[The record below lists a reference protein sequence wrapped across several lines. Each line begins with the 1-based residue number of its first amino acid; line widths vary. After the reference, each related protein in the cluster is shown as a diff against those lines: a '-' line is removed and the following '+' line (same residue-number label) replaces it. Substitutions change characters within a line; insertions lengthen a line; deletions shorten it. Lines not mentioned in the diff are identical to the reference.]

1 MLNENIYCGC
11 VTEKLLDQ
19 TIEIN
24 GWIRKIR
31 KMGAITFLDIAD
43 RYGIVQVILKNNCHF
58 ELTRE
63 SVVNIKGKV
72 VLRKNPNKDLAT
84 GKIEIIATNITLLSK
99 AKVTPFVVDDNFV
112 AFEDVLLKHRYLDL
126 RRSVVQKK
134 IIFRSK
140 FIHALSNYLIEKDF
154 IHIETPILAKP
165 TPEGARDYLV
175 PTRNGKNMFYALPQS
190 PQIFKQLLMVA
201 GFLKY
206 FQIAKCFRDEDLR
219 ADRQPEFTQLD
230 IEMSFIDEDK
240 IMSIVEDLLK
250 TTLKKTMGIALN
262 IPFMRMKY
270 EQAMNFYGS
279 DKPDLRYDLKLVDL
293 TTFFQNSDFNAFK
306 KIIAE
311 KQVIKGF
318 FVNDIIIT
326 NSNFE
331 QINKYVIDKGLS
343 SFYFNF
349 KNKKCLFNPLDK
361 KIEKKNLENICQ
373 KFNFENGSLIIS
385 YGPLEEVNEALGACR
400 IKVNDL
406 YKIANDNNLCFVWI
420 IDWPLFEYNKQ
431 EKTFVAAHHPFTSPA
446 KESLATFTTD
456 KVNAKARAYD
466 LVLNGYEIGGGSI
479 RITDFDIQQRMFEA
493 INLTPKQI
501 QAKFGYLLDAFK
513 YGVPPHGG
521 IALGLDRLIMLL
533 TKSKS
538 IKEIIAFP
546 KNSHGIDLMLNAP
559 SQADPKNLDDL
570 FVKIK

>member
-43 RYGIVQVILKNNCHF
+43 RYGIVQVILKNNYHF

-84 GKIEIIATNITLLSK
+84 GKIEIVATNITLLSK

-262 IPFMRMKY
+262 TPFMRMKY

-293 TTFFQNSDFNAFK
+293 TSFFQNSDFNAIK
-306 KIIAE
+306 KNIAE

-331 QINKYVIDKGLS
+331 QINKYGIDKGLP
-343 SFYFNF
+343 SFYFTF
-349 KNKKCLFNPLDK
+349 KNKKCLFNPLGK

-533 TKSKS
+533 TKSSS

-559 SQADPKNLDDL
+559 SQTDPKNLDDL

>member
-1 MLNENIYCGC
+1 
-11 VTEKLLDQ
+11 
-19 TIEIN
+19 
-24 GWIRKIR
+24 
-31 KMGAITFLDIAD
+31 
-43 RYGIVQVILKNNCHF
+43 
-58 ELTRE
+58 
-63 SVVNIKGKV
+63 
-72 VLRKNPNKDLAT
+72 
-84 GKIEIIATNITLLSK
+84 
-99 AKVTPFVVDDNFV
+99 
-112 AFEDVLLKHRYLDL
+112 
-126 RRSVVQKK
+126 
-134 IIFRSK
+134 
-140 FIHALSNYLIEKDF
+140 
-154 IHIETPILAKP
+154 
-165 TPEGARDYLV
+165 
-175 PTRNGKNMFYALPQS
+175 
-190 PQIFKQLLMVA
+190 
-201 GFLKY
+201 
-206 FQIAKCFRDEDLR
+206 
-219 ADRQPEFTQLD
+219 
-230 IEMSFIDEDK
+230 MSFIDEDK
-240 IMSIVEDLLK
+240 IMSIIEDLLK

-262 IPFMRMKY
+262 TPFMRMKY

-279 DKPDLRYDLKLVDL
+279 DKPDLRYGLKLVDL
-293 TTFFQNSDFNAFK
+293 TSFFQNSDFNAFK

-331 QINKYVIDKGLS
+331 QINKYGIDKGLS
-343 SFYFNF
+343 SFYFTF

-420 IDWPLFEYNKQ
+420 IDWPLFAYNKQ
-431 EKTFVAAHHPFTSPA
+431 EKTFVAAHHPFTSPV

>member
-1 MLNENIYCGC
+1 
-11 VTEKLLDQ
+11 
-19 TIEIN
+19 
-24 GWIRKIR
+24 
-31 KMGAITFLDIAD
+31 
-43 RYGIVQVILKNNCHF
+43 
-58 ELTRE
+58 
-63 SVVNIKGKV
+63 
-72 VLRKNPNKDLAT
+72 
-84 GKIEIIATNITLLSK
+84 
-99 AKVTPFVVDDNFV
+99 
-112 AFEDVLLKHRYLDL
+112 
-126 RRSVVQKK
+126 
-134 IIFRSK
+134 
-140 FIHALSNYLIEKDF
+140 
-154 IHIETPILAKP
+154 
-165 TPEGARDYLV
+165 
-175 PTRNGKNMFYALPQS
+175 
-190 PQIFKQLLMVA
+190 MVA

-230 IEMSFIDEDK
+230 IEMSFVDEDK

-250 TTLKKTMGIALN
+250 TTLKKTMGITIN
-262 IPFMRMKY
+262 TPFVRMKY

-293 TTFFQNSDFNAFK
+293 TSFFQNSNFNAFK

-331 QINKYVIDKGLS
+331 QINKYGIDKGLS
-343 SFYFNF
+343 SFYFTF

-533 TKSKS
+533 TKSSS

-559 SQADPKNLDDL
+559 SQTDPKNLDDL

>member
-1 MLNENIYCGC
+1 M
-11 VTEKLLDQ
+11 
-19 TIEIN
+19 
-24 GWIRKIR
+24 
-31 KMGAITFLDIAD
+31 
-43 RYGIVQVILKNNCHF
+43 
-58 ELTRE
+58 
-63 SVVNIKGKV
+63 
-72 VLRKNPNKDLAT
+72 
-84 GKIEIIATNITLLSK
+84 SK
-99 AKVTPFVVDDNFV
+99 
-112 AFEDVLLKHRYLDL
+112 
-126 RRSVVQKK
+126 KK

-250 TTLKKTMGIALN
+250 TTLKKTMGITLN
-262 IPFMRMKY
+262 TPFMRMKY

-293 TTFFQNSDFNAFK
+293 TSFFQNSDFNAFK

-326 NSNFE
+326 NSNFK
-331 QINKYVIDKGLS
+331 QINKYGIDKGLS
-343 SFYFNF
+343 SFYFTF
-349 KNKKCLFNPLDK
+349 KNKKCLVNPLNK

-533 TKSKS
+533 TKSSS

-559 SQADPKNLDDL
+559 SQTDPKNLDDL